1 MKRENRLLKESKIK
15 EAYPMN
21 LGFEV
26 TLNSKQVI
34 KAPIANTA
42 EASIRTRLS
51 DQMPTYLQPNQHI
64 ET

>member
-1 MKRENRLLKESKIK
+1 
-15 EAYPMN
+15 
-21 LGFEV
+21 V